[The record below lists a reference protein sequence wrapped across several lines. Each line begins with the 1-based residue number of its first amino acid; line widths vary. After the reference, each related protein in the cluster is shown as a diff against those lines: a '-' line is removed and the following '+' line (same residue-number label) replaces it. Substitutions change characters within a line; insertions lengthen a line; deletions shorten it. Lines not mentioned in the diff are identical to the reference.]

1 MEQNGNIK
9 PNKYNHGKIYKLVD
23 SSGFYYVGSTCNSLS
38 KRLSEH
44 KATSKR
50 DSNRKVYK
58 QITNWNDII
67 IVLIVEVNVVNK
79 EQLLRA
85 ENEYIDRNDPFCL
98 NSRKALT
105 TEEELQ
111 QYRQNY
117 YKENKEQIQQHHIN
131 HKEEIQQKT
140 KIYYNKHKQEI
151 QQYKQQYRNVN
162 KEKIKIKRSQ
172 LIKCICGLEIT
183 KDNFKR
189 HTRSKKHQQFINH
202 NEHENVSL

>member
-9 PNKYNHGKIYKLVD
+9 PSKYNHGKIYKLVD

-98 NSRKALT
+98 NSFKAFS
-105 TEEELQ
+105 TEDE
-111 QYRQNY
+111 
-117 YKENKEQIQQHHIN
+117 
-131 HKEEIQQKT
+131 
-140 KIYYNKHKQEI
+140 
-151 QQYKQQYRNVN
+151 KQQYSQQYYIANKDKLQKHQKQYYSENKKEILQRNQKYHNEN
-162 KEKIKIKRSQ
+162 KDKINDRKRQ

-183 KDNFKR
+183 KSNFKQ
-189 HTRSKKHQQFINH
+189 HTRSQKHQQFLIH
-202 NEHENVSL
+202 NEQENVSL